1 LFSTGAIRSGSTRS
15 LLTLFSIGLLTVGCA
30 QLASAQLVSFPG
42 AIGFG
47 DVATGGRGGSVYV
60 VTNLNSSG
68 TGSFEAAVSE
78 PNRIVVFDVG
88 GYINLDGE
96 VAVANDVTIEGQT
109 APGQGIGLMDGEIS
123 FSSASNDIVNDI
135 RVRQGNGSGTDSG
148 KAGVEMDGGTNII
161 LNHVSVQFG
170 EFDSLDL
177 TNSTDVTVQNSII
190 SDAIGQQFGIH
201 GQSDTGMT
209 YAYNIFANDHNRNP
223 DVENDGSAQVID
235 NIVYNVQAGM
245 TSGNTGGTRMEDV
258 VNNYFITGPS
268 TTSNGD
274 AGFYQVD
281 SGDEMYASGNMED
294 DNKNG
299 VLDGSSV
306 SPGGA
311 TIESSPWFAS
321 TTTMPVFSAAGAF
334 TYDTTYAGDSVSRD
348 QLDSLDISQ
357 VESLGTT
364 GGTSASGDHL
374 YGSPGDSGLGNG
386 GYGTITGGTAPTSS
400 ANDGIPDTW
409 AETHGVLAWA
419 AANSTTISNA
429 GFATVTDPIGYD
441 EVEDYANQLANQFP
455 AITWTSASGNWSTT
469 GNWSSSAAPGL
480 FQQAFIRGNG
490 ITNGAVTITTSGNTA
505 EYLSIGGNGP
515 AAGEQLTI
523 TAGSLNIEDT
533 ILVGDQNNGSLNIS
547 GGTITASN
555 VELGD
560 TVYNATGTSSTTYT
574 GTLNLTGGIL
584 ALQQLVLGA
593 GTPGAWNTGGAWN
606 WSGGTLQ
613 ATAALKVNVP
623 ATIGVGGA
631 FVNTNGFAGTISS
644 ILSGIGG
651 FTKNGAGTL
660 IQSAANQYS
669 GITTVNVGGVLDVT
683 GSLLNNSSA
692 FVDIAADSTGATKLI
707 RSTPLNQSYDNF
719 GSSITSDL
727 FSTTNILSGYS
738 KTNNPSVGKTI
749 SMSWSGRTASEQPD
763 IISDIFTLTG
773 MANSGTTGTGQTD
786 PFALEMNFST
796 SEFAVTGP
804 ASETGAAAAGAL
816 ELDWLDPN
824 GGGSGISAWVNATI
838 GDFGVGLSGD
848 IFTDVQ
854 SSWTTFATLHGI
866 TDSNLGNYL
875 GSWGVDT
882 TDNQVWA
889 VLNYN
894 STSFASNFGIAS
906 VPEPC
911 SMAALVALLL
921 VLALRRMRPRLATVR

>member
-1 LFSTGAIRSGSTRS
+1 MFSKGAIRSRIKRS
-15 LLTLFSIGLLTVGCA
+15 LSTVFCIGMLTVGCA
-30 QLASAQLVSFPG
+30 QFASAQLVSFPG
-42 AIGFG
+42 AVGFG

-135 RVRQGNGSGTDSG
+135 RVRQGNGSGTNSG
-148 KAGVEMDGGTNII
+148 KAGIEMDGGTDII

-177 TNSTDVTVQNSII
+177 TNSTNVTVQNSII

-223 DVENDGSAQVID
+223 DIENNGTAQVID
-235 NIVYNVQAGM
+235 NVIYNVQAGI
-245 TSGNTGGTRMEDV
+245 TSGNTGGTREEDV

-281 SGDEMYASGNMED
+281 SGDEMYASGNLED
-294 DNKNG
+294 SNKNG

-311 TIESSPWFAS
+311 TIEGSPWFAS
-321 TTTMPVFSAAGAF
+321 TTTMPLFSAAGAY

-364 GGTSASGDHL
+364 GGQSSGDHL
-374 YGSPGDSGLGNG
+374 YGSPGDTGLGNG

-419 AANSTTISNA
+419 AANSTNISNA
-429 GFATVTDPIGYD
+429 AFATVTDPIGYD

-455 AITWTSASGNWSTT
+455 AITWTSPSGNWSTT
-469 GNWSSSAAPGL
+469 GNWSSSAVPGL

-490 ITNGAVTITTSGNTA
+490 TTNGAVTITTSGNTA

-533 ILVGDQNNGSLNIS
+533 ILVGDQNNGSLNIN

-555 VELGD
+555 VELGN
-560 TVYNATGTSSTTYT
+560 TVYNTSGTQSVTNT
-574 GTLNLTGGIL
+574 GTLNLLGGTL
-584 ALQQLVLGA
+584 ELQQLVLGG

-606 WSGGTLQ
+606 WSGGTLEAGGQ
-613 ATAALKVNVP
+613 LKVNVP
-623 ATIGVGGA
+623 ATVGPGGA
-631 FVNTNGFAGTISS
+631 LVDMNGFSGTISS
-644 ILSGIGG
+644 ILSGSGPLLVGG
-651 FTKNGAGTL
+651 TGTL
-660 IQSAANQYS
+660 TLSAADLY
-669 GITTVNVGGVLDVT
+669 GGGTEVNLGTVLDVT
-683 GSLLNNSSA
+683 GSIINNGFG
-692 FVDIAADSTGATKLI
+692 FVFIAADSTGATKLI

-727 FSTTNILSGYS
+727 FSTANILSGYS
-738 KTNNPSVGKTI
+738 KTNNPSAGKTI
-749 SMSWSGRTASEQPD
+749 TMSWSGRTASEQPD
-763 IISDIFTLTG
+763 IISDIFTLSG
-773 MANSGTTGTGQTD
+773 MANSGTAGTGQTD
-786 PFALEMNFST
+786 PFALQMNFST
-796 SEFAVTGP
+796 SEFALTGP

-854 SSWTTFATLHGI
+854 SSWATFATLHGI

-882 TDNQVWA
+882 TNNQVWA
-889 VLNYN
+889 VLNFN
-894 STSFASNFGIAS
+894 SSSFASFFGIAS
-906 VPEPC
+906 VPEPGSLGLIC
-911 SMAALVALLL
+911 GAVAACLLRP
-921 VLALRRMRPRLATVR
+921 LRRRMA